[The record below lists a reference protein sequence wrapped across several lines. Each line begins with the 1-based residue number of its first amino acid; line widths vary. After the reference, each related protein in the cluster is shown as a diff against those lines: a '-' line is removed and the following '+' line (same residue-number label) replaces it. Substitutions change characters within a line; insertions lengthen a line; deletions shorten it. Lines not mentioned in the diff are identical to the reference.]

1 MKIRLSVISSMCLLS
16 VLLAAAPAFSANVVV
31 GACMPNRVSYDSLTD
46 AVQGVPPGST
56 IQVCPG
62 TYAEQVVID
71 KSLTLKGITSGNGA
85 YPVIVPPPGGLALIP
100 SAFGD
105 DFAAQVVVEGG
116 VNVTITGLALDATG
130 FSLPN
135 CFPSIAGISV
145 VDSSATLT
153 NLAVKNQRETGPP
166 PCPSAAGVGVV
177 AMNDTA
183 VAQTIKV
190 QDSTFVNID
199 TGFWSF
205 GAANTSIITNNS
217 FAGNPA
223 SIGNG
228 VLIVSG
234 NASIQGNTITDF
246 SFPPAGLDLNN
257 FFQGIGV
264 FVEACGG
271 TVANNHV
278 SNSRFGIVLTTISDC
293 PTAGLSITGNDVS
306 GASVA
311 GIEVNKP
318 NGLVQGNNIRTSLN
332 AIRLGGAGNGNTIQN
347 NTINDA
353 ACAAFSSNPAAG
365 ANTLLNN
372 KIFNALNLAI
382 VSTTATCP

>member
-1 MKIRLSVISSMCLLS
+1 MKIRLSAISQICFLL
-16 VLLAAAPAFSANVVV
+16 VPLAGVPAFSATVVV
-31 GACMPNRVSYDSLTD
+31 GTCMPNKVSYDSLAD
-46 AVQGVPPGST
+46 AVQGVPAGST

-62 TYAEQVVID
+62 SYAEQVVID
-71 KSLTLKGITSGNGA
+71 KSLTLKGIASGNGA
-85 YPVIVPPPGGLALIP
+85 YPVIVPPAGGLAIIP

-116 VNVTITGLALDATG
+116 VTVVITGLALDATG

-153 NLAVKNQRETGPP
+153 NLAIKNQRETGPP

-199 TGFWSF
+199 TGFWSL

-223 SIGNG
+223 SIGSAI
-228 VLIVSG
+228 LIVSG
-234 NASIQGNTITDF
+234 NGSVQGNTITDF
-246 SFPPAGLDLNN
+246 TFPPAGLDLNN
-257 FFQGIGV
+257 ISEGIGILL
-264 FVEACGG
+264 ETCGG

-278 SNSRFGIVLTTISDC
+278 SNSRFGILLWTISDC

-306 GASVA
+306 GASVV

-318 NGLVQGNNIRTSLN
+318 NGLVQGNDIRTSLN
-332 AIRLGGAGNGNTIQN
+332 AIRLGGFANGNTIQN

-353 ACAAFSSNPAAG
+353 ACAAFSSNPTAG

-372 KIFNALNLAI
+372 KVFNALNLAI
-382 VSTTATCP
+382 VNTTALCP

>member
-1 MKIRLSVISSMCLLS
+1 MTTRLSALSPICFLL
-16 VLLAAAPAFSANVVV
+16 VLLAAVPAFSANVVV
-31 GACMPNRVSYDSLTD
+31 GTCMPNKVSYDSLTD

-56 IQVCPG
+56 ILVCPG
-62 TYAEQVVID
+62 SYAEQVLID

-85 YPVIVPPPGGLALIP
+85 YPVIVPPPGGLAIIP

-116 VNVTITGLALDATG
+116 VNITITGFALDATG

-177 AMNDTA
+177 AMNDTG

-205 GAANTSIITNNS
+205 GGANTSIITNNS

-223 SIGNG
+223 SIGFG
-228 VLIVSG
+228 ILVVSG
-234 NASIQGNTITDF
+234 NASVQGNTITDF
-246 SFPPAGLDLNN
+246 SYPPAGLDLNN
-257 FFQGIGV
+257 ISQGIGIL
-264 FVEACGG
+264 VETCGG

-278 SNSRFGIVLTTISDC
+278 NNSRFGILLWTISDC
-293 PTAGLSITGNDVS
+293 PTASVSVTGNDVS
-306 GASVA
+306 GASVV
-311 GIEVNKP
+311 GLDVNRP

-332 AIRLGGAGNGNTIQN
+332 AIRLGGFASGNTIQN